1 MLVEASRLLEERI
14 VREPSD
20 VDMGLILGIGFPAF
34 HGGILRW
41 AETLGLDKV
50 IEKLKRYENLGPRF
64 HPTQQL
70 QQLAVSG
77 KGFYK

>member
-70 QQLAVSG
+70 RQLAASG